1 MSLGQEDGIFLRPA
15 RKRRISPIFAF
26 TVFRI
31 FVLIAFISVLSPGDS
46 LALWPFGKK
55 EPYVAKVGDRVIT
68 VKEFMEGVN
77 KLHTGRRVGE
87 VLSREK
93 SFEKQRYRKFLDEM
107 IDAKLMLIEA
117 ESMGLDKEA
126 DYVSA
131 VENFSLNLFLSR
143 LREDEVVNKVKVE
156 DSEVEAVY
164 AEELK
169 KKEEQKPVKE
179 KKEDVLPADEAH
191 GQVKDK
197 SQREKEVIKNRIL
210 NEKIKA
216 REAAYFAYLRGRADV
231 KFLDEA
237 MKKVSSLGPEELD
250 TPLAYVDGE
259 PIPAGTISE
268 SARKSGEDKNIKS
281 DVESAV
287 LYKLLDR
294 EAAKHGYKNEENIAK
309 AITQFREKRL
319 LEDFKRKA
327 VSAAV
332 KIDEDEISDYYA
344 KNTAKYMMQ
353 DLFNLGL
360 ITVPSEAEADSV
372 ITEIKKGA
380 SFARLA
386 EKKSGDSSS
395 VKGGDIGWVS
405 AERFTGDILSAFRAA
420 KEGEVLGPFDASEG
434 KGYVFAVFEFRGMKK
449 GEVMP
454 FEQVKQSV
462 KTDLGRGKYAELFAT
477 YLKRLRENIPI
488 EINEEEMAKF

>member
-1 MSLGQEDGIFLRPA
+1 MSLGQEEGIFLRPA
-15 RKRRISPIFAF
+15 RKRRISPGFVFI
-26 TVFRI
+26 VFRI
-31 FVLIAFISVLSPGDS
+31 FVLIAFISVLSPGNG

-68 VKEFMEGVN
+68 VKEFIEGVN
-77 KLHTGRRVGE
+77 KLHTGSRVGE
-87 VLSREK
+87 ALTREK
-93 SFEKQRYRKFLDEM
+93 SFEKQRYKKFLNEM
-107 IDAKLMLIEA
+107 IDTKLMLIEA

-156 DSEVEAVY
+156 DSEVEVVY

-169 KKEEQKPVKE
+169 KKEEQKTAKE
-179 KKEDVLPADEAH
+179 KKVDVPPADEAH

-197 SQREKEVIKNRIL
+197 SRGDKERIKERIL
-210 NEKIKA
+210 KERIKA
-216 REAAYFAYLRGRADV
+216 KEAEYFVYLRGRADV
-231 KFLDEA
+231 KFDEEA
-237 MKKVSSLGPEELD
+237 MKKVSSFAPEDLD
-250 TPLAYVDGE
+250 TPLAYVNGE
-259 PIPAGTISE
+259 PVPAGMISE
-268 SARKSGEDKNIKS
+268 SARKSGGGKDIK
-281 DVESAV
+281 DAVESV
-287 LYKLLDR
+287 ILYKLLDM
-294 EAAKHGYKNEENIAK
+294 EAAKRDYKNEENIAK
-309 AITQFREKRL
+309 AIAQFREKRL
-319 LEDFKRKA
+319 AEDFKRKA

-332 KIDEDEISDYYA
+332 KIDENEINDYYA

-360 ITVPSEAEADSV
+360 ITVPSMAEADSV
-372 ITEIKKGA
+372 ISELKKGG
-380 SFARLA
+380 SFAHLA

-405 AERFTGDILSAFRAA
+405 AERFSDNILSAFRIA

-434 KGYVFAVFEFRGMKK
+434 KGYVLAVFEFRGMKK
-449 GEVMP
+449 GEPIP
-454 FEQVKQSV
+454 FEQIKQSV
-462 KTDLGRGKYAELFAT
+462 KMELGREKYSELLVT

-488 EINEEEMAKF
+488 EINEDEMAKF

>member
-1 MSLGQEDGIFLRPA
+1 MSLGQGEGIFLLPE
-15 RKRRISPIFAF
+15 RKRRISPGFAF

-31 FVLIAFISVLSPGDS
+31 FVLIAFISVLSPGDG

-87 VLSREK
+87 ALTREK

-107 IDAKLMLIEA
+107 IDVKLMLIEA

-131 VENFSLNLFLSR
+131 VENFSLNIFLSR

-169 KKEEQKPVKE
+169 KKEEQKPAKE

-191 GQVKDK
+191 GQIKDK
-197 SQREKEVIKNRIL
+197 GEKERIKERIL
-210 NEKIKA
+210 KEKIKA
-216 REAAYFAYLRGRADV
+216 REAEYFKYLRGRADV
-231 KFLDEA
+231 KFDEEA
-237 MKKVSSLGPEELD
+237 MKKVSSLGPEEFD

-259 PIPAGTISE
+259 PIPAGMISE
-268 SARKSGEDKNIKS
+268 SVRKSGEDKNIKS
-281 DVESAV
+281 AVDSVV

-294 EAAKHGYKNEENIAK
+294 EAAKRGYKNEENIAK
-309 AITQFREKRL
+309 AVTQFREKRL
-319 LEDFKRKA
+319 AEDFKRKA

-332 KIDEDEISDYYA
+332 KIDESEIGDYYV

-353 DLFNLGL
+353 DLFNLGV
-360 ITVPSEAEADSV
+360 ITVPSMAEAEAV
-372 ITEIKKGA
+372 ISELKKGG
-380 SFARLA
+380 SFAHLA
-386 EKKSGDSSS
+386 EKKSMDSSS
-395 VKGGDIGWVS
+395 VKGGDMGWVS
-405 AERFTGDILSAFRAA
+405 AERFPENILSAFRAA

-434 KGYVFAVFEFRGMKK
+434 KGYAFAVFEFRGMKK
-449 GEVMP
+449 GEPIP
-454 FEQVKQSV
+454 FEQIKQNVKME
-462 KTDLGRGKYAELFAT
+462 LGRGKYSELLAT